1 MPFPRKPT
9 PFQTKWETY
18 LVESSL
24 PFSTSES
31 DPATEPLSTGDPERD
46 REPDRDF
53 FDPPGLECRD
63 PAADFGE
70 PDRDRVFL
78 DPPGLECID
87 PVLQRKLRQFYSN
100 LTLPTLNLNNL
111 T

>member
-1 MPFPRKPT
+1 M
-9 PFQTKWETY
+9 
-18 LVESSL
+18 VESSL

-31 DPATEPLSTGDPERD
+31 DPATDPLSTGDPERD

-78 DPPGLECID
+78 DPPGLEWID
-87 PVLQRKLRQFYSN
+87 PVLQIILRRVYSD
-100 LTLPTLNLNNL
+100 LTLPTLNLTNL